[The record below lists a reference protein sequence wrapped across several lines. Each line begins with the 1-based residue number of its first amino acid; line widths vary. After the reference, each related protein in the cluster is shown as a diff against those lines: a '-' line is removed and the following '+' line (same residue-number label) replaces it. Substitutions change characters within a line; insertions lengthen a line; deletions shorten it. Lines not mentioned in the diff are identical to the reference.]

1 MTKPI
6 CAVVGVGPGNGA
18 AFARRFA
25 SAGYAVALLA
35 RGSTFTRELAANLED
50 ARAYECDVTDAA
62 AIERAFQS
70 IREDLGEVEVLIYN
84 AGSGTWGTV
93 EEVSD
98 SDFETAWRINAM
110 GTLLASRQVIPAM
123 KRAGRG
129 SIVIVGATASLRGGA
144 KFAAFASAKAAQRSL
159 AQAMARHLWPSGIH
173 VALLIIDGAVD
184 LPRTREMMPDK
195 PDSFFLKP
203 DDIAETVFQVTKQNR
218 SAWSFEFE
226 ARPFG
231 ERW

>member
-35 RGSTFTRELAANLED
+35 RGSTFTRELAANLEE

-98 SDFETAWRINAM
+98 SDFEAAWRINAM

-203 DDIAETVFQVTKQNR
+203 DDIAETVFQLTKQNP

>member
-1 MTKPI
+1 
-6 CAVVGVGPGNGA
+6 
-18 AFARRFA
+18 
-25 SAGYAVALLA
+25 
-35 RGSTFTRELAANLED
+35 
-50 ARAYECDVTDAA
+50 
-62 AIERAFQS
+62 
-70 IREDLGEVEVLIYN
+70 
-84 AGSGTWGTV
+84 
-93 EEVSD
+93 
-98 SDFETAWRINAM
+98 M

-203 DDIAETVFQVTKQNR
+203 DDLAETVFQVTKQNP
-218 SAWSFEFE
+218 SAWCFEFE